1 MKEYVGDNLPPPIP
15 AELDDASKDIIGAAI
30 EVHRHL
36 GPGLMESIYEQALTY
51 ELELRGMV
59 VHRQVPVAVMYKDI
73 SIEGQRLDI
82 LVEPGIIVELKAV
95 ERLLPLHEA
104 QLISYLKSTGY
115 RLGLLINFNHEL
127 LKHGI
132 KRIVN

>member
-59 VHRQVPVAVMYKDI
+59 VHRQVPVAVMYRMYR
-73 SIEGQRLDI
+73 RL
-82 LVEPGIIVELKAV
+82 
-95 ERLLPLHEA
+95 
-104 QLISYLKSTGY
+104 
-115 RLGLLINFNHEL
+115 
-127 LKHGI
+127 
-132 KRIVN
+132 